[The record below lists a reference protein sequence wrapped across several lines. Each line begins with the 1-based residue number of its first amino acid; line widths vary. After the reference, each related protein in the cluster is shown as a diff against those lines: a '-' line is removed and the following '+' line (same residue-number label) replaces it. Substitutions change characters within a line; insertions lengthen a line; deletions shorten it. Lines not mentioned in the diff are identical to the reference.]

1 MSEKCRILL
10 VDDEPSLVKIV
21 ARRLEF
27 EGFAVSVAIDGEEAV
42 QKIQT
47 EKPDLVILD
56 VMLPKLSGYAV
67 CRRIK
72 RDPTYQ
78 KIPVILF
85 TAKVLERDEK
95 LGLEAG
101 ADAYV
106 RKPFRAEELLNQ
118 MRELLPSLH

>member
-1 MSEKCRILL
+1 MFERCRILL

-21 ARRLEF
+21 AKRLEF

-56 VMLPKLSGYAV
+56 VMLPKLSGYDV
-67 CRRIK
+67 CRQIK
-72 RDPTYQ
+72 QDPACQ

-85 TAKVLERDEK
+85 TAKILEKDER
-95 LGLEAG
+95 LGLDAG

-106 RKPFRAEELLNQ
+106 RKPFRAEELLNR
-118 MRELLPSLH
+118 MRELLPSFH